1 LRKNVAV
8 RVQDQLAKEN
18 PVKRRIVSAF
28 KPHNQGLN
36 KLFGSLEA
44 DIISLIWEHGE
55 ASARD
60 IFEALRDQG
69 QRLSYGAVKTV
80 LDRLVKKQVLDRAKT
95 GAHDPYTYRALLDRE
110 EFTRSAVRE
119 IIDSLF
125 ASFGEPVYA
134 QFLDQLQ
141 EADSEQLERLSQLID
156 EAEAR
161 KKDSQA

>member
-1 LRKNVAV
+1 VKQQIVASF
-8 RVQDQLAKEN
+8 R
-18 PVKRRIVSAF
+18 
-28 KPHNQGLN
+28 PHNQGLN

-44 DIISLIWEHGE
+44 DIISLIWERGE

-60 IFEALRDQG
+60 IFEALRDKG

-80 LDRLVKKQVLDRAKT
+80 LDRLVKKHVLARTMANNQYQY
-95 GAHDPYTYRALLDRE
+95 HALLDRE

-119 IIDSLF
+119 IIGSLL

-141 EADSEQLERLSQLID
+141 EADPKQLERLTQLID
-156 EAEAR
+156 EAETR
-161 KKDSQA
+161 KKEA

>member
-1 LRKNVAV
+1 V
-8 RVQDQLAKEN
+8 RLQ
-18 PVKRRIVSAF
+18 IVRAF
-28 KPHNQGLN
+28 KPHSSGLA

-44 DIISLIWEHGE
+44 DIMALIWERDA

-80 LDRLVKKQVLDRAKT
+80 LDRLVKKQVLARTKD
-95 GAHDPYTYRALLDRE
+95 GDHDSYTYRALLDRE

-119 IIDSLF
+119 IIDSLL

-134 QFLDQLQ
+134 QFLDQIQ
-141 EADSEQLERLSQLID
+141 ATDPEQLERLTRMID

-161 KKDSQA
+161 GKQSKP

>member
-1 LRKNVAV
+1 
-8 RVQDQLAKEN
+8 
-18 PVKRRIVSAF
+18 VKRTIVSAF
-28 KPHNQGLN
+28 KPHNQGLS

-44 DIISLIWEHGE
+44 DIITLIWERNT
-55 ASARD
+55 ASAREV
-60 IFEALRDQG
+60 FEALRDQG

-80 LDRLVKKQVLDRAKT
+80 LDRLVKKQVLARTKD
-95 GAHDPYTYRALLDRE
+95 GYHDPYTYRALLDRE

-119 IIDSLF
+119 IIDSLL

-134 QFLDQLQ
+134 QFLDQIR
-141 EADSEQLERLSQLID
+141 EADPDQLERLTQMID

>member
-1 LRKNVAV
+1 VQKN
-8 RVQDQLAKEN
+8 
-18 PVKRRIVSAF
+18 IVSTF
-28 KPHNQGLN
+28 KPHNQGLS

-44 DIISLIWEHGE
+44 DIIDLIWEQRE

-80 LDRLVKKQVLDRAKT
+80 LDRLVKKQVLVRAMT
-95 GAHDPYTYRALLDRE
+95 SNQYVYHAQLNRE

-119 IIDSLF
+119 IISSLL
-125 ASFGEPVYA
+125 ASFGDPVYA
-134 QFLDQLQ
+134 QFLEQIKD
-141 EADSEQLERLSQLID
+141 ADPDQLERLTQLLD

-161 KKDSQA
+161 KKPAP

>member
-1 LRKNVAV
+1 M
-8 RVQDQLAKEN
+8 
-18 PVKRRIVSAF
+18 KRTIVSAF
-28 KPHNQGLN
+28 RPHNQGLT

-44 DIISLIWEHGE
+44 DIISLIWERGD

-60 IFEALRDQG
+60 IFEALREQG

-80 LDRLVKKQVLDRAKT
+80 LDRLAKKQVLERSK
-95 GAHDPYTYRALLDRE
+95 GGEHDSYTYRALLDRE
-110 EFTRSAVRE
+110 EFARSAVRE
-119 IIDSLF
+119 IIGSLL

-141 EADSEQLERLSQLID
+141 EANPDQLERLSRMID

-161 KKDSQA
+161 KKDAQG